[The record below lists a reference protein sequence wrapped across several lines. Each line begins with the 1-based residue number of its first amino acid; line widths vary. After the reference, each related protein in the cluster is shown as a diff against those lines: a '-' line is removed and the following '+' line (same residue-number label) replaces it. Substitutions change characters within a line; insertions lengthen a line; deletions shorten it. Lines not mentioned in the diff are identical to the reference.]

1 MSNSAVNKKQPLV
14 QVTVK
19 DLRRFKILCEAPE
32 HFFFPQLWKIKS
44 PEQNGKVTEQSS
56 WNNVIFPLYSIG
68 TVILAQAH
76 VPGGRY
82 RLENGHVI

>member
-1 MSNSAVNKKQPLV
+1 MSNSAVNKKQPPV

-19 DLRRFKILCEAPE
+19 DLRHFKILCEAPE
-32 HFFFPQLWKIKS
+32 HSFFPQLWKIKS
-44 PEQNGKVTEQSS
+44 PEQNGKVIEQSS

-68 TVILAQAH
+68 TDFSTKVHA
-76 VPGGRY
+76 PRGRY